1 MGIDSNVCIFFTDEN
16 DAVVKKQ
23 NINSYKCKSVCES
36 LKIPSDATHV
46 RICYTFD
53 EESCDEG
60 CKFESDDD
68 TDDDYNY
75 HRKYYDLNSGND
87 LDFNDSIHD
96 FHFSVYKLEND
107 ELILECNGTCGSKIE
122 AKLIFSKNLVA
133 TNENEYPDF
142 ESECETLKKHHDS
155 NCSTV
160 QHDKLESN
168 GFVFTGKRNCSRNFL
183 YKCKDCNVHVA
194 IGDLIP
200 KHKENCNQ
208 LKNSRQNQ

>member
-1 MGIDSNVCIFFTDEN
+1 MGIESNISIFFTDEN

-23 NINSYKCKSVCES
+23 NLNSYKGNSVCES
-36 LKIPSDATHV
+36 LKIPPGVSYV

-53 EESCDEG
+53 EESCNEG

-68 TDDDYNY
+68 SDDY
-75 HRKYYDLNSGND
+75 HEFYDLNSGND
-87 LDFNDSIHD
+87 FNFNDSIGD
-96 FHFSVYKLEND
+96 FRFSVYKLENG
-107 ELILECNGTCGSKIE
+107 ELMLECDETCGSKIE

-142 ESECETLKKHHDS
+142 ESECKALKNHHS
-155 NCSTV
+155 NNCEFV
-160 QHDKLESN
+160 QRDKLESN

-208 LKNSRQNQ
+208 LKNS